1 MKLYFISL
9 DLFRKY
15 ANLAEKYSVNKF
27 LPIPS
32 PIIWNSF
39 DTFVTHILWPV
50 INLIVIIWTNLWVK
64 RYCNNYVL
72 NSSAKNTTS
81 DYV

>member
-50 INLIVIIWTNLWVK
+50 INLIVII
-64 RYCNNYVL
+64 
-72 NSSAKNTTS
+72 
-81 DYV
+81 